1 MYQLI
6 TLLNLLNRSDMK
18 KYLFFVLLLICVSCE
33 QPANYKPV
41 TTEKVNKRIRFR
53 VSDFEHEG
61 HQYIYFKE
69 NSGKYATGG
78 IVHNPNCT
86 CKQ

>member
-1 MYQLI
+1 
-6 TLLNLLNRSDMK
+6 MK
-18 KYLFFVLLLICVSCE
+18 KYLFFILLLICVSCG
-33 QPANYKPV
+33 QSVNDKPV
-41 TTEKVNKRIRFR
+41 TTEKVSYRVKFR

-69 NSGKYATGG
+69 NSGKFASGG